1 MKQTWPTACARAGA
15 DDNLT
20 RSELAR
26 QRTHHATALH
36 PSSTHA
42 NTYAPPHAAGLERVA
57 SLRRVSWCSARLT
70 LTNHVHPPPCSGARA
85 DDKFTHSE
93 LVRALARRP
102 EHAASKVLK
111 ELDISTKL
119 K

>member
-1 MKQTWPTACARAGA
+1 MACSGAHA
-15 DDNLT
+15 DDKSAQSDLV
-20 RSELAR
+20 
-26 QRTHHATALH
+26 QRAIDFSKPCA
-36 PSSTHA
+36 SS
-42 NTYAPPHAAGLERVA
+42 
-57 SLRRVSWCSARLT
+57 
-70 LTNHVHPPPCSGARA
+70 PCSGARA